1 MFDDKYCLAQYWNA
15 NDCIATFAHLYIS
28 LIFPNLIYLIF
39 AASLV
44 RRGVEN
50 PSPYYRE
57 KKLYHFILL
66 TLIF

>member
-44 RRGVEN
+44 RREW
-50 PSPYYRE
+50 R
-57 KKLYHFILL
+57 ILL
-66 TLIF
+66 LIIERRNYIILYC